1 MRKVITVPSSLLV
14 LGGLSILLVAQIVH
28 KSIPDKNT
36 KGFLPPLPR
45 KEIVKV
51 SSMEFRPLL
60 SDYYLV
66 KAATLYGGNKLVLSP
81 MEVKWVAKS
90 LALSLALDPYYFEPY
105 LFAGNVL
112 PWCGGADLVIPLLK
126 EGLQYRHDD
135 WRIPFYLGFIYF
147 YFKKD
152 RIRGAHYLSLAA
164 RLPSAPSY
172 LPLLATRLYSQAGR
186 FSPAITYL
194 RSLYRNTKDPKLKSI
209 FQKRLKALTIMATL
223 ERLAQEYKE
232 LYGRFPGAPEDL
244 AKAGLLRRVPS
255 DPYGGRFYFKKDGT
269 VWSTSRLREV
279 KKR

>member
-1 MRKVITVPSSLLV
+1 MRRVVIAYPVCLTLAGLGLL
-14 LGGLSILLVAQIVH
+14 LASHALH
-28 KSIPDKNT
+28 MSIPDRST
-36 KGFLPPLPR
+36 GGFLPPLPR

-51 SSMEFRPLL
+51 SSMEFGPLL

-66 KAATLYGGNKLVLSP
+66 KAAALYGGNKSVLSP
-81 MEVKWVAKS
+81 LEVKWVAKS
-90 LALSLALDPYYFEPY
+90 LALSLALDPHYFEPY

-112 PWCGGADLVIPLLK
+112 PWYGGVDQVIPLLK
-126 EGLQYRHDD
+126 EGLKYRRDD

-152 RIRGAHYLSLAA
+152 RIQGAHYLSQAA

-172 LPLLATRLYSQAGR
+172 LPLLATRLYSKAGR
-186 FSPAITYL
+186 FSTAITYL
-194 RSLYRNTKDPKLKSI
+194 QSLYRNTEDPKLKAI
-209 FQKRLKALTIMATL
+209 FQKRLKALTMMATL
-223 ERLAQEYKE
+223 EKLAREYKRR
-232 LYGRFPGAPEDL
+232 YGRFPGAPENL
-244 AKAGLLRRVPS
+244 VKVGLLRRVPS